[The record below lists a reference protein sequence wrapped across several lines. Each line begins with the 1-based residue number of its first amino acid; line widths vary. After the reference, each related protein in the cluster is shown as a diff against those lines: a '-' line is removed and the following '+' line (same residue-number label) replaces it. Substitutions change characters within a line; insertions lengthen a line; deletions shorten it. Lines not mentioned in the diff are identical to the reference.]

1 LNDNSYWIPVD
12 TNVGRFVTTPG
23 PETPTSTRKP
33 SAHRMKRIRKLH
45 LYLGTLFAPAI
56 IFFAFTGA
64 LQTFGFHENSKGS
77 GEPPPK
83 WIAKLAEVHK
93 NQRFNKPSATGAT
106 HQEKHVSPESTRPR
120 NPLPAAIGPRPTV
133 LALKCFVFFMA
144 FGLITTTGLGIYM
157 SFKYNR
163 DKRIVYA
170 LLFAGIA
177 LPLTLLLS

>member
-1 LNDNSYWIPVD
+1 MRSANGIPIG
-12 TNVGRFVTTPG
+12 TNLKRFVTAQG
-23 PETPTSTRKP
+23 RETPTPTRKP
-33 SAHRMKRIRKLH
+33 PAHQMKRIRQLH

-56 IFFAFTGA
+56 IFFSFTGA
-64 LQTFGFHENSKGS
+64 LQTFGLHENSKGS

-93 NQRFNKPSATGAT
+93 NQRLNKPSAAGAVS
-106 HQEKHVSPESTRPR
+106 QEKHSSPNSTPAI
-120 NPLPAAIGPRPTV
+120 PSPAAIGPRPAV
-133 LALKCFVFFMA
+133 LALKCFVLFMA
-144 FGLITTTGLGIYM
+144 VGLITTTCLGIYM

-170 LLFAGIA
+170 LLFAGVA